1 MKVTRFLA
9 YLLTLCL
16 LAGCVAGCGQEE
28 SAPDLPGTSEVQPSD
43 TNGTEAQGTEA
54 APSESDPTESTTS
67 QTEASQT
74 EGSTPSATGSKTSAT
89 KPTTESK
96 KPSSSATK
104 QPSKHVQTYTTES
117 TTTTTTKDK
126 SKGKAIKIL
135 AIGNSFSVDAMKN
148 HLFPIFESAGYTDIT
163 LGNLYI
169 GGCSLD
175 VHYANLKN
183 MTAAY
188 TFYLNT
194 DGEWEQRGGATTAT
208 GFGAAMWDVVT
219 IQQVSSDSGRPHT
232 YANLQKVLDIIKQK
246 ESRAKIFWHM
256 TWAYQQNSPHEAFA
270 HYDGDQMTMYKAIT
284 DTVQEQV
291 LPLSDVS
298 GIIPAGTAI
307 QNLRTSGLGDTLT
320 SDGHHLKDTYGDY
333 TAALTWFC
341 ALTGEKPEAVK
352 YCPGT
357 VSDYQDEIIQS
368 VKNALSKPFAVTKC
382 K

>member
-1 MKVTRFLA
+1 MKLTRFLA

-43 TNGTEAQGTEA
+43 TETA
-54 APSESDPTESTTS
+54 DPTTTQAPTSTT
-67 QTEASQT
+67 AST
-74 EGSTPSATGSKTSAT
+74 VATDDT
-89 KPTTESK
+89 KPTQSTTDGHQ
-96 KPSSSATK
+96 KPTRSTTTSVTKAPTTTSSSG
-104 QPSKHVQTYTTES
+104 KHVVTYTTES

-135 AIGNSFSVDAMKN
+135 AIGNSFSVDAMQN

-208 GFGAAMWDVVT
+208 GFGAAIWDVVT

-270 HYDGDQMTMYKAIT
+270 HYNGDQMTMYKAIT

-368 VKNALSKPFAVTKC
+368 VKNALSKPFAVTEC

>member
-1 MKVTRFLA
+1 MIEMKLTRFLA

-43 TNGTEAQGTEA
+43 TETA
-54 APSESDPTESTTS
+54 DPTTTQAPTSTT
-67 QTEASQT
+67 AST
-74 EGSTPSATGSKTSAT
+74 VATDDT
-89 KPTTESK
+89 KPTQSTTDGHQ
-96 KPSSSATK
+96 KPTRSTTTSVTKAPTTTSSSG
-104 QPSKHVQTYTTES
+104 KHVVTYTTES

-135 AIGNSFSVDAMKN
+135 AIGNSFSVDAMQN

-208 GFGAAMWDVVT
+208 GFGAAIWDVVT

-270 HYDGDQMTMYKAIT
+270 HYNGDQMTMYKAIT

-368 VKNALSKPFAVTKC
+368 VKNALSKPFAVTEC